1 MHHLTTLNPPTPPA
15 REDERRG
22 LLLQVAAFLSA
33 GGKIERVPH
42 TERAPIVPT
51 SWNTSISRNKRAR
64 REYQRQRLELAKRIA
79 ELALVETDLGPI
91 RRTPYEIYQA
101 LKAQG
106 IRLNT
111 VIVEQIAAQHGIEL
125 RDDGRCRA

>member
-1 MHHLTTLNPPTPPA
+1 MHHLTTLNLPTPPA
-15 REDERRG
+15 REDARRS
-22 LLLQVAAFLSA
+22 LLAQVGAFLA
-33 GGKIERVPH
+33 NGGQIERVPH

-51 SWNTSISRNKRAR
+51 SWNTNISRNKRAR
-64 REYQRQRLELAKRIA
+64 REYQQQRLELAEHIA
-79 ELALVETDLGPI
+79 DLALVQTDLGPI
-91 RRTPYEIYQA
+91 HRTPYEIYQV

-111 VIVEQIAAQHGIEL
+111 VIVEQIAAQYGIEL